1 MLSLEMQT
9 RLQQI
14 GNNLQVARKR
24 RKLSV
29 KQAAER
35 IGTSLS
41 SIRRMENGD
50 PSVRIET
57 YLAALEVYQLD
68 QTLRFA
74 DPEEFLFHAFE
85 PDHASFLRLNYYPE
99 CPEPAAPDDAAVPR
113 SGHARPLMPKFRQST
128 RRSRPR

>member
-41 SIRRMENGD
+41 SIRRMEHGD

-74 DPEEFLFHAFE
+74 DPEDDRIGLALEKQ
-85 PDHASFLRLNYYPE
+85 RLPKRI
-99 CPEPAAPDDAAVPR
+99 R
-113 SGHARPLMPKFRQST
+113 SKKEKRLDF
-128 RRSRPR
+128 

>member
-1 MLSLEMQT
+1 MLSLEMQS

-14 GNNLQVARKR
+14 GKNLQVARKR
-24 RKLSV
+24 RKISV

-35 IGTSLS
+35 IGISLS
-41 SIRRMENGD
+41 SIRRMEHGD

-74 DPEEFLFHAFE
+74 DPEDDRIGLALEKQ
-85 PDHASFLRLNYYPE
+85 RLPQRI
-99 CPEPAAPDDAAVPR
+99 R
-113 SGHARPLMPKFRQST
+113 SKKEKRLDF
-128 RRSRPR
+128 